1 MMQKRRVAMTIA
13 AAMLVEV
20 ANKIFPLVVIH
31 FAQAR
36 LGVSAFGFAQ
46 FGMHLVDFAIPFVVF
61 GYHTAGSIL
70 IGSARGA
77 AQRIGD
83 IIGWITGIKFI
94 NAAIAA
100 LILQL
105 CVHLIPEYREFQTIV
120 TLLSIILF
128 SSALDMNYVHVGTQR
143 MLSFSVLSV
152 IAKTISLILV
162 FSFVRDPED
171 AILYA
176 LITFGANAIV
186 SLGTFWLSAKRF
198 PISLPS
204 RADLVQV
211 FKIAAPFGI
220 TALLVMA
227 TERFDMFVVE
237 WQLGLAAAGLY
248 AGALRVFRSLQP
260 FVQMLGTVFFSEM
273 VSVDEEN
280 GFYEHVRLSLWSM
293 LAIALPLVVG
303 SWFVGGELLARVIG
317 PQFSTMGT
325 VFAILAVSLVAEAFL
340 YVFGNQV
347 LILKRR
353 AKWLNAALAVGAVV
367 GWGFGGYAAAVYGL
381 VGVAVAVLLAKGI
394 PAFIATISARRF
406 LPRWPIAE
414 FMRVFI
420 PTCGMALVL
429 MAMPQAN
436 FWWKLLAGAGSYGAF
451 MAIANRHLLHT
462 IWRKVYLRK

>member
-1 MMQKRRVAMTIA
+1 MVQKRRLATTIA

-36 LGVSAFGFAQ
+36 LGVGAFGFAQ
-46 FGMHLVDFAIPFVVF
+46 FGLHLVDFAIPFVVF

-77 AQRIGD
+77 PERIGQ
-83 IIGWITGIKFI
+83 IMGWITGIKFI

-100 LILQL
+100 LVLQL
-105 CVHLIPEYREFQTIV
+105 CVRLIPGYEEFQTLV
-120 TLLSIILF
+120 TLLSVMLV

-143 MLSFSVLSV
+143 MLSLSMLSV
-152 IAKTISLILV
+152 IAKTVSLVLV
-162 FSFVRDPED
+162 LSLVRDPSD
-171 AILYA
+171 AITYA
-176 LITFGANAIV
+176 LITFGANALI
-186 SLGTFWLSAKRF
+186 SLATFWLNAKRF

-204 RADLVQV
+204 RADLKQV
-211 FKIAAPFGI
+211 FRIAAPFGV

-237 WQLGLAAAGLY
+237 WELGLVAAGLY

-260 FVQMLGTVFFSEM
+260 FVQMLGNVFFSEM
-273 VSVDEEN
+273 VSVETDE
-280 GFYEHVRLSLWSM
+280 GFYEHVRLSLWST
-293 LAIALPLVVG
+293 LAISLPLVAG
-303 SWFVGGELLARVIG
+303 AWFVGGELLALIIG
-317 PQFSTMGT
+317 PEYASMRT
-325 VFAILAVSLVAEAFL
+325 VFAVLAASLVAEAFL

-347 LILKRR
+347 LLLKRR
-353 AKWLNAALAVGAVV
+353 AHWLNIALAVGAAV

-381 VGVAVAVLLAKGI
+381 VGVAVAVLAAKGL
-394 PAFIATISARRF
+394 PALIVTVLARRY
-406 LPRWPIAE
+406 LPRWPLAE
-414 FMRVFI
+414 FMRVFL
-420 PTCGMALVL
+420 PTCGMTFVL

-436 FWWKLLAGAGSYGAF
+436 FWWKMLAGAASYGVF

-462 IWRKVYLRK
+462 IWRKIYLRK